1 MPNRLISSTNTHSNP
16 HSIHAMGI
24 LSKLI
29 RYGSILAAL
38 AGVVAIF
45 GITRLQ
51 ADRQLPPA
59 GDPPLP
65 PAPKPYAQSVSATG
79 ILEALRENV
88 AIGVPQP
95 GIVSHVRVKV
105 DDVVKAGDVLF
116 TLDDRN
122 LRAQEISTK
131 ARLAVAQADIN
142 VSEAQLAKLKS
153 QLARLNAVTDP
164 RAVSLD
170 DLENRRQDVAVAE
183 ARLAAARAGLTAAE
197 GELKSLALLLERL
210 TVRAPRDGTVIQVNI
225 RAGEYAATAPK
236 VPAMI
241 IGETERLQI
250 RADVDEQNATRIR
263 PGQKGR
269 ASLKGDPSVTF
280 PLDFVRVE
288 PYVIPKVSL
297 TGAGTERV
305 DTRVLQVIFSLD
317 RPENPPIYVGQ
328 QVDVFIEAPE
338 P

>member
-1 MPNRLISSTNTHSNP
+1 MLSN
-16 HSIHAMGI
+16 I
-24 LSKLI
+24 L
-29 RYGSILAAL
+29 RYGSIIAAI
-38 AGVVAIF
+38 AGVFAII
-45 GITRLQ
+45 GIARLQ
-51 ADRQLPPA
+51 AERQMPPA

-65 PAPKPYAQSVSATG
+65 PAPKPYAQAVSATG
-79 ILEALRENV
+79 ILEALSENV

-95 GIVSHVRVKV
+95 GLVTSVKV
-105 DDVVKAGDVLF
+105 KVNDTVETGDTLF
-116 TLDDRN
+116 LLDDRD

-131 ARLAVAQADIN
+131 AKLEVAGAGVAVSQA
-142 VSEAQLAKLKS
+142 ELAKTKS
-153 QLARLNAVTDP
+153 QLERFSSVTDP
-164 RAVSLD
+164 RAVSRD
-170 DLENRRQDVAVAE
+170 DLENLARDVAVAE
-183 ARLAAARAGLTAAE
+183 ARLAAARAEQSAAE
-197 GELKSLALLLERL
+197 SELQSLALLIERL
-210 TVRAPRDGTVIQVNI
+210 TVRAPRDGTIIQVNI
-225 RAGEYAATAPK
+225 RAGEYAAIAPRN
-236 VPAMI
+236 PAI
-241 IGETERLQI
+241 ILGDTERLQV

-280 PLDFVRVE
+280 PLEFLRVE
-288 PYVIPKVSL
+288 PFIIPKVSL